1 LRRSASPFVKSQRG
15 ILPAD
20 PVSDNLRIVRS
31 VVSGDPWA
39 ALADPTRRAV
49 LARVAERPSSV
60 EQISETLPVS
70 RPAVSQHLRVLAEA
84 NLVVARREGRCR
96 IYRLQPEG
104 LRAPRAELERFWS
117 QALENF
123 KQIAEEAY
131 R

>member
-1 LRRSASPFVKSQRG
+1 MRT
-15 ILPAD
+15 
-20 PVSDNLRIVRS
+20 
-31 VVSGDPWA
+31 VVAGDPWA

-49 LARVAERPSSV
+49 LARVAERARSV
-60 EQISETLPVS
+60 EQISEVLPVS

-104 LRAPRAELERFWS
+104 LRGPRAELERFWS

-123 KQIAEEAY
+123 KRIAEEEQQ
-131 R
+131 